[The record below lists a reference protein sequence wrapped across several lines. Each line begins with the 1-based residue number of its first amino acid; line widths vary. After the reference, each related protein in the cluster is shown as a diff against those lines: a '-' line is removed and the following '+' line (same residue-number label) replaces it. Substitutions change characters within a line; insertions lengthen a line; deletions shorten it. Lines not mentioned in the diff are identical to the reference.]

1 MADQRFFKNAGP
13 FTLGALAQMTGSLL
27 SDPAAADKLVTD
39 VAPLQVALPDQL
51 SFLDNK
57 KYATLFRETK
67 AGACFVRPELAEHA
81 PAGTVCLTHKNP
93 YKAYAL
99 AAQAFYPA
107 PKAESFVAS
116 SAIVDATANIGA
128 DCHIAHGAVIG
139 SGVQIGARSRIGA
152 GAVIED
158 NVVIGEDCDIGA
170 RVYLTHS
177 LLGNKVRIY
186 PGAVIGRAGF
196 GFAIDL
202 PAGFISVP
210 QLGRV
215 VIGDDV
221 EIGANTTIDRGA
233 GPDTIIGQGTRIDNL
248 VQIGHNVQIGRFC
261 VIVSQTG
268 ISGSTQLGDGVMTG
282 GQSGF
287 AGHLKIGA
295 GAKIAAQSGIMRDI
309 PPGGEVMGSPGIPIR
324 QFMRQTAIWS
334 RISLKKGNEET

>member
-1 MADQRFFKNAGP
+1 MADPRFFKNAGP
-13 FTLGALAQMTGSLL
+13 FTLGALAQLTGAML
-27 SDPAAADKLVTD
+27 SDPTAADRKIVD
-39 VAPLQVALPDQL
+39 VAPLQEADAERL

-57 KYATLFRETK
+57 KYVSVFRETK
-67 AGACFVRPELAEHA
+67 AGAVFVRPELAAEA

-99 AAQAFYPA
+99 AAQAFYPQPA
-107 PKAESFVAS
+107 PAAFRAAS
-116 SAIVDATANIGA
+116 AVVDPSAQIGENCYIDHA
-128 DCHIAHGAVIG
+128 AVIG
-139 SGVQIGARSRIGA
+139 KNVKIGAGTRIGA
-152 GAVIED
+152 LAVIED
-158 NVVIGEDCDIGA
+158 GVEIGADCDIGA
-170 RVYLTHS
+170 RVYITHA
-177 LLGNKVRIY
+177 LVGNKVRLH
-186 PGAVIGRAGF
+186 PGAVIGRPGF
-196 GFAIDL
+196 GFAID
-202 PAGFISVP
+202 PAGYVSVP

-233 GPDTIIGQGTRIDNL
+233 GPDTVIGQGTRIDNL
-248 VQIGHNVQIGRFC
+248 VQIGHNVQIGRYC

-268 ISGSTQLGDGVMTG
+268 ISGSTQLGDYVMTG

-309 PPGGEVMGSPGIPIR
+309 PPGGEVMGSPAVPIR

-334 RISLKKGNEET
+334 RISLKKGNDET

>member
-1 MADQRFFKNAGP
+1 MADPRFFQKAGP
-13 FTLGALAQMTGSLL
+13 FTLGELAQLTGAVL
-27 SDPAAADKLVTD
+27 SDPTAAEKKLID
-39 VAPLQVALPDQL
+39 VAPLQEAGAEHL

-57 KYATLFRETK
+57 KYVAFFKATK
-67 AGACFVRPELAEHA
+67 AGACFVRPELASEA

-99 AAQAFYPA
+99 AAQAFYPQ
-107 PKAESFVAS
+107 PKPESFRAP
-116 SAIVDATANIGA
+116 SAVIDPTAVIGA
-128 DCHIAHGAVIG
+128 DCHIGYGAVIG
-139 SGVQIGARSRIGA
+139 KGVKIGDRSRIGA
-152 GAVIED
+152 LAVIED
-158 NVVIGEDCDIGA
+158 NVEIGEDCDIGA
-170 RVYLTHS
+170 RVYLTHA
-177 LLGNKVRIY
+177 LVGKKVRVH
-186 PGAVIGRAGF
+186 PGAVIGRPGF
-196 GFAIDL
+196 GFAID
-202 PAGFISVP
+202 PTGYVAVP

-233 GPDTIIGQGTRIDNL
+233 GPDTVIGHGTRIDNL
-248 VQIGHNVQIGRFC
+248 VQIGHNVQIGKFC

-268 ISGSTQLGDGVMTG
+268 ISGSTQLGDYVMTG

-309 PPGGEVMGSPGIPIR
+309 PPGGEVMGSPAVPIR

-334 RISLKKGNEET
+334 RISLKKGNDET